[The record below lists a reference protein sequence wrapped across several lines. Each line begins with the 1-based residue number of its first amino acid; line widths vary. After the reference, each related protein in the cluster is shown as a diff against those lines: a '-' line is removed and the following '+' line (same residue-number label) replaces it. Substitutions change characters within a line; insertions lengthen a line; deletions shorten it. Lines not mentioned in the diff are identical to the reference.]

1 MKSASIADVEAQA
14 LADAYMEDARH
25 VGIDRAIYAAYR
37 AGRDAATTD
46 YEVHRAAFHMAAAW
60 NDAHGA
66 AVRVSMSGWTVVDGH
81 AVRTATLIL
90 SGMVGALVLVVFI
103 MGGHEH
109 VWWAGLVALA
119 GWLLLFVPRF
129 VREDRRWR
137 KERK

>member
-1 MKSASIADVEAQA
+1 MESTSIADIETRAP
-14 LADAYMEDARH
+14 ADGRPEDARRIAFGKAAH
-25 VGIDRAIYAAYR
+25 DATVRAL
-37 AGRDAATTD
+37 
-46 YEVHRAAFHMAAAW
+46 
-60 NDAHGA
+60 
-66 AVRVSMSGWTVVDGH
+66 MSGWTVVDGH

-109 VWWAGLVALA
+109 VWWAGLIALA
-119 GWLLLFVPRF
+119 GWLPLFVPRF

>member
-1 MKSASIADVEAQA
+1 MKSASIADIETRAPT
-14 LADAYMEDARH
+14 DGRPEDGRRIAF
-25 VGIDRAIYAAYR
+25 DKAAH
-37 AGRDAATTD
+37 D
-46 YEVHRAAFHMAAAW
+46 
-60 NDAHGA
+60 A
-66 AVRVSMSGWTVVDGH
+66 AVRAPMSGWTVVDGH

-109 VWWAGLVALA
+109 VWWAGLIALA

>member
-1 MKSASIADVEAQA
+1 MEPTSIVDVEARA
-14 LADAYMEDARH
+14 PADGRPPDGRRIAFDK
-25 VGIDRAIYAAYR
+25 AAH
-37 AGRDAATTD
+37 D
-46 YEVHRAAFHMAAAW
+46 
-60 NDAHGA
+60 A
-66 AVRVSMSGWTVVDGH
+66 AVRAPMSGWIVVDGH

-109 VWWAGLVALA
+109 VWWAGLIALA
-119 GWLLLFVPRF
+119 GWPLLFVPRF

>member
-1 MKSASIADVEAQA
+1 MKSASIADIETRAP
-14 LADAYMEDARH
+14 ADGRPEDGHRIAF
-25 VGIDRAIYAAYR
+25 DKAAH
-37 AGRDAATTD
+37 D
-46 YEVHRAAFHMAAAW
+46 
-60 NDAHGA
+60 A
-66 AVRVSMSGWTVVDGH
+66 AVRAPMSGWTVVDGH

-90 SGMVGALVLVVFI
+90 SGALVLVLFI

-109 VWWAGLVALA
+109 VWWAGLIALA

>member
-1 MKSASIADVEAQA
+1 MEPTSIADVE
-14 LADAYMEDARH
+14 
-25 VGIDRAIYAAYR
+25 DRAPADGRPPDGRRIAFDKAAH
-37 AGRDAATTD
+37 D
-46 YEVHRAAFHMAAAW
+46 
-60 NDAHGA
+60 A
-66 AVRVSMSGWTVVDGH
+66 AVRAPMSGWIVVDGH

-109 VWWAGLVALA
+109 VWWAGLIALA
-119 GWLLLFVPRF
+119 GWPLLFVPRF